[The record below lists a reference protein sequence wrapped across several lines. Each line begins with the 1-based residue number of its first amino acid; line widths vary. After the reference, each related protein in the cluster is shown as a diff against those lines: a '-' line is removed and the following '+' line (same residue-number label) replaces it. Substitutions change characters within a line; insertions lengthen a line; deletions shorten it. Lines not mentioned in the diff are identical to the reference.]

1 MKLDI
6 LIPTH
11 NRAGLLQQCLDSVL
25 NAGIPS
31 DLEITVLV
39 VDNRSTDNTK
49 EVVQS
54 YLANNHPI
62 IKYLFVGRPGK
73 SAAVNDALKQSTAEL
88 VGFIDDDEQL
98 DPTWFEV
105 VYREF
110 SSDTELGF
118 IGGPYLGNFEQQPPD
133 WLPDTYNGAVA
144 VIVRPETNNVF
155 PKRQQYAKGITGMLM
170 GGNAVI
176 RKAALNQVLPYPE
189 SLGKIG
195 NKIRSGMDEVIYHR
209 LLAVGIRGIVVPD
222 LIIYHWVP
230 ISRMTKRYYR
240 KWVIGHGIAHGAQ
253 LRHRSFSEASLLGV
267 PRYRFKIAARSLMI
281 MFLHRSQ
288 KRRFTAQLD
297 ILDCFSVL
305 YGFHFFEYEDKT
317 DIAVA
322 TL

>member
-1 MKLDI
+1 MRLDI

-11 NRAGLLQQCLDSVL
+11 NRTGLLKQCLDSVL
-25 NAGIPS
+25 KASIPF
-31 DLEITVLV
+31 DLKVTVLV

-54 YLANNHPI
+54 YLNNSDPV

-73 SAAVNDALKQSTAEL
+73 SAALNDALNQSDAEL
-88 VGFIDDDEQL
+88 VGFIDDDEQI

-118 IGGPYLGNFEQQPPD
+118 IGGPYIGNFEQQPPD
-133 WLPDTYNGAVA
+133 WLPDTYNGAVG
-144 VIVRPETNNVF
+144 VIVRPEINNVL

-176 RKAALNQVLPYPE
+176 RKTALNQVLPYPE
-189 SLGKIG
+189 TLGKIG
-195 NKIRSGMDEVIYHR
+195 NRIRSGMDEVIYHR
-209 LLAVGIRGIVVPD
+209 LLAAGIRGIVIPD
-222 LIIYHWVP
+222 LVIYHWVP
-230 ISRMTKRYYR
+230 VSRMTIRYYR
-240 KWVIGHGIAHGAQ
+240 KWVIGRGISHGAQ
-253 LRHRSFSEASLLGV
+253 LRHRSFSEASLFGV
-267 PRYRFKIAARSLMI
+267 PRYRFRIAAKSLI
-281 MFLHRSQ
+281 TMFIHRSQ
-288 KRRFTAQLD
+288 KQRFTAQLD

-305 YGFHFFEYEDKT
+305 YGFHFFEYEDKA
-317 DIAVA
+317 DVAIA